1 MNAARMARRFEE
13 SGLPHEQAAGIA
25 EAISDEIETSLPSK
39 VDVDFAIERI
49 KSELLQALHQAER
62 RLSDQMS
69 GYVKWFIGIL
79 FLQTGIL
86 ASLIGWF
93 VS

>member
-1 MNAARMARRFEE
+1 MPKAVWNGHAIAEAQRFEE
-13 SGLPHEQAAGIA
+13 VE
-25 EAISDEIETSLPSK
+25 
-39 VDVDFAIERI
+39 
-49 KSELLQALHQAER
+49 
-62 RLSDQMS
+62 
-69 GYVKWFIGIL
+69 GYVKWFVGIM

>member
-1 MNAARMARRFEE
+1 
-13 SGLPHEQAAGIA
+13 
-25 EAISDEIETSLPSK
+25 
-39 VDVDFAIERI
+39 VDLAVERG
-49 KSELLQALHQAER
+49 KGELLQAIHPSER
-62 RLSDQMS
+62 RLADRMS
-69 GYVKWFIGIL
+69 GYVKWFVGIM

>member
-1 MNAARMARRFEE
+1 MARRFEE
-13 SGLPHEQAAGIA
+13 SGLGHDQATGIA
-25 EAISDEIETSLPSK
+25 EAISDEISASLPSK
-39 VDVDFAIERI
+39 ADVDLAIERV
-49 KSELLQALHQAER
+49 KGELLQAIHAAER
-62 RLSDQMS
+62 RLADQMS
-69 GYVKWFIGIL
+69 GYVKWFVGIM

>member
-1 MNAARMARRFEE
+1 VNAARMA
-13 SGLPHEQAAGIA
+13 L
-25 EAISDEIETSLPSK
+25 SDEVSASLPSK
-39 VDVDFAIERI
+39 ADVDLAIERV
-49 KSELLQALHQAER
+49 KGELLQAIHAAER
-62 RLSDQMS
+62 RLADQMS
-69 GYVKWFIGIL
+69 AYVESFVGIV

>member
-1 MNAARMARRFEE
+1 VSA
-13 SGLPHEQAAGIA
+13 
-25 EAISDEIETSLPSK
+25 SLPSK
-39 VDVDFAIERI
+39 ADVDLAIERV
-49 KSELLQALHQAER
+49 KGELLQAIHAAER
-62 RLSDQMS
+62 RLADQMS
-69 GYVKWFIGIL
+69 GYVKWFVGIM

>member
-1 MNAARMARRFEE
+1 VNAARMARRFEE
-13 SGLPHEQAAGIA
+13 SGLNHDQATGIA
-25 EAISDEIETSLPSK
+25 EAISDEISASLPSK
-39 VDVDFAIERI
+39 ADVDLAIERV
-49 KSELLQALHQAER
+49 KGELLQAIHAAER
-62 RLSDQMS
+62 RLADQMS
-69 GYVKWFIGIL
+69 GYVKWFVGIM